1 MIKKLIPV
9 ACLTALLGFSAPS
22 LAQFG
27 DVAKATG
34 KATEQTAKTAGKAG
48 KKVTEGA
55 KTAGT
60 ETKDAIA
67 GRPQGTTG
75 LCRDGTY
82 TKAKTHSG
90 ACSGHAGVQKWF

>member
-1 MIKKLIPV
+1 MLKTMISA
-9 ACLTALLGFSAPS
+9 ACLSAVLGFSAPS
-22 LAQFG
+22 YAQFG
-27 DVAKATG
+27 DVAKGAG
-34 KATEQTAKTAGKAG
+34 KVTEKTAKTAGKAG

-60 ETKDAIA
+60 ETKDLVT

-82 TKAKTHSG
+82 TKAKTPAG